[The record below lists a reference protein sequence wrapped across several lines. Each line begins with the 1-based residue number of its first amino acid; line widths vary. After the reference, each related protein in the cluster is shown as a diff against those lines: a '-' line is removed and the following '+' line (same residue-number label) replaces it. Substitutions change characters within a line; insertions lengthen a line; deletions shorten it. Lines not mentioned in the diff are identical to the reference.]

1 MRKCAIFKIRSCG
14 RDVWTFTY
22 IFQSI
27 NQRTNQSE
35 WMNEWMS
42 EWVNEWM
49 NEWTNERTNERTNAR
64 ATDRPNERILYK
76 LSSGRVQGMCFPP
89 PPPPTWDVKPSS
101 SCPLLNFFYLTS
113 HLHHSLVIH
122 HLLRKNLDPP
132 WLWYIQFSNITTI
145 TILGSQTLL
154 WTCAE

>member
-35 WMNEWMS
+35 WMNEWM
-42 EWVNEWM
+42 NEWTNERMNEWTNERM
-49 NEWTNERTNERTNAR
+49 NEWTNERTNQRTNEPTNAR

-89 PPPPTWDVKPSS
+89 PSPPPLPPTWDVKPSS
-101 SCPLLNFFYLTS
+101 SCSLLNLLPHQSFTPFLSDTPPPKKKPGS
-113 HLHHSLVIH
+113 SLVMVH
-122 HLLRKNLDPP
+122 
-132 WLWYIQFSNITTI
+132 TV
-145 TILGSQTLL
+145 
-154 WTCAE
+154 